1 MKKIILFL
9 TFLLIYSATIG
20 QVMHSGAMSEM
31 GKNGFAPTISLD
43 SLQKYKHLI
52 GLGPL
57 GKMEGEITVLDGKM
71 YGGKSL
77 ISGETVVA
85 NDWKVQAPFL
95 VYADVANWEKIK
107 LSGSA
112 ESMAELE
119 EKIKEAALSAGINLE
134 EPFFFRI
141 EGSFDQMVT
150 HIVTPRAPEIEGY
163 VAGQN
168 QKNYDHASDSGEL
181 IGVYSKI
188 GQRIYTH
195 HDSFMHVHFLNMGK
209 DFTGHMDKFESNL
222 DQLVIYFPKER
233 VIRK

>member
-1 MKKIILFL
+1 MKNI
-9 TFLLIYSATIG
+9 LLILCFFMMTLTVFG
-20 QVMHSGAMSEM
+20 QVIHSGAMSEM

-43 SLQKYKHLI
+43 SLQKYQYLI
-52 GLGPL
+52 AMGPL
-57 GKMEGEITVLDGKM
+57 GKMEGEISILEGKM

-77 ISGETVVA
+77 ISGETVVV

-95 VYADVANWEKIK
+95 VYADVAEWEKSK
-107 LSGSA
+107 LTGKA
-112 ESMAELE
+112 ESLAELD
-119 EKIKEAALSAGINLE
+119 EKIKEAALASGINLA

-168 QKNYDHASDSGEL
+168 QKNYDHALDSGEL

-195 HDSFMHVHFLNMGK
+195 HDSFMHVHFLNAKK
-209 DFTGHMDKFESNL
+209 DFTGHLDKFQSKL
-222 DQLVIYFPKER
+222 DGMVIYFPKER
-233 VIRK
+233 VTPK